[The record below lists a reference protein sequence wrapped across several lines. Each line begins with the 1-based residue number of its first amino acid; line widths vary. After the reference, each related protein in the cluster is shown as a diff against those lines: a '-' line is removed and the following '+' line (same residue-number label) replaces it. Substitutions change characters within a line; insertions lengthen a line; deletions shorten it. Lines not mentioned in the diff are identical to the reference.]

1 MVPIIIRM
9 RYTWQCPR
17 RGDVMNPLLIGVLV
31 AAFAFEF
38 INGFHDIANAVATTV
53 YTRALPMRVAIL
65 LCAGM
70 EFIGALAS
78 EKVAMTIATGLVN
91 VQLELY
97 VIFAALLGAVAWNL
111 FTWWKGI
118 PSSSSHALI
127 GSLIGA
133 TLAFTGSVGDVK
145 WEGVV
150 EKVII
155 PLFTSPLIG
164 LVLGFL
170 FMKIVFEAFAS
181 WVNSRANGFFRKA
194 QVVSSMFMAFSHGN
208 NDAQKTMGII
218 TLALVTSGALEHGA
232 GVPQW
237 VKIACAVMMAL
248 GASMGGQRVM
258 KTVGSGVTKLE
269 PSLGFVSQVS
279 SGIAIEVMTFLGAPV
294 STTQVITTS
303 IMGAGAARAAKG
315 VKWSKAGEM
324 VAAWVFTLPVTM
336 LLGAAVLLL
345 VRLFV

>member
-1 MVPIIIRM
+1 MSA
-9 RYTWQCPR
+9 
-17 RGDVMNPLLIGVLV
+17 LLIGVLI

-53 YTRALPMRVAIL
+53 YTRALSVRGAIL
-65 LCAGM
+65 LCAAM

-91 VQLELY
+91 IELELY
-97 VIFAALLGAVAWNL
+97 VIFAALLGAVAWDL

-133 TLAFTGSVGDVK
+133 TIAYTGRLSDVK
-145 WEGVV
+145 WSGVV

-164 LVLGFL
+164 LILGFL
-170 FMKIVFEAFAS
+170 FMRFVFEAFAN
-181 WVNSRANGFFRKA
+181 WTNSRANGFFRKA

-218 TLALVTSGALEHGA
+218 TLALATSGVIGMDA

-237 VKIACAVMMAL
+237 VKIACAAMMAL
-248 GASMGGQRVM
+248 GASMGGKRVM
-258 KTVGSGVTKLE
+258 KTVGSGVTKLD
-269 PSLGFVSQVS
+269 PSLGFVTQVS
-279 SGIAIEVMTFLGAPV
+279 SGIAIEVMTFIGAPV

-303 IMGAGAARAAKG
+303 IMGAGSARTAKG
-315 VKWSKAGEM
+315 VKWSKAGDM
-324 VAAWVFTLPVTM
+324 FAAWVITLPITM
-336 LLGAAVLLL
+336 ALGGAVSFVLGALL
-345 VRLFV
+345 